1 MHRLV
6 QPALTGIHGLIR
18 YLPEYLMMNARVSQ
32 RRKGR
37 VGNRRPWKRS
47 LLCTA
52 VIHTGIVCVRADG
65 LRGREGGSDPFPES
79 TRIKF
84 GRSLSGWTGMAR
96 QLPPTPRGFH
106 IPARKGIHPS
116 RRGQNI
122 DALCPHT
129 CPSSPGK
136 TAVDPPREIGIEMKG
151 SQILEI
157 KYPGFVEE

>member
-52 VIHTGIVCVRADG
+52 VIHTGICVRADG

-84 GRSLSGWTGMAR
+84 GRSLSGWSDRDGTPAPAYATGISYSGQKR
-96 QLPPTPRGFH
+96 NTSFPTW
-106 IPARKGIHPS
+106 
-116 RRGQNI
+116 
-122 DALCPHT
+122 T
-129 CPSSPGK
+129 
-136 TAVDPPREIGIEMKG
+136 E
-151 SQILEI
+151 
-157 KYPGFVEE
+157 Y